1 MYDQIGEISN
11 KPMLYV
17 SNDQIKEVGTMAIG
31 EEYEMLVKVKVKNLS
46 INDDGYI
53 GVSLEI
59 EDVMMPETEDPDKMS
74 AKDYVA
80 YSRRK
85 FKV

>member
-1 MYDQIGEISN
+1 MYDELTEN
-11 KPMLYV
+11 MKPMLYV
-17 SNDQIKEVGTMAIG
+17 SNDQIKEVANMAIG
-31 EEYEMLVKVKVKNLS
+31 EEYEMLVKVRVKNLS

-59 EDVMMPETEDPDKMS
+59 EDVMMPENDDPDKMS
-74 AKDYVA
+74 AKDYLA
-80 YSRRK
+80 YTKRK